1 MEVKIENLEKSK
13 STSRCGG
20 EIEII
25 EMGEIEIENMEMGEF
40 EIENLEKT
48 ESKSR
53 RPVENW
59 KHKIRNWRW
68 IEGQSRNQSQIGAHS
83 EIEVE

>member
-25 EMGEIEIENMEMGEF
+25 EMGEIETENMEMGEF

-53 RPVENW
+53 RPVEN
-59 KHKIRNWRW
+59 
-68 IEGQSRNQSQIGAHS
+68 
-83 EIEVE
+83 